1 MSPDWWWSLVFQ
13 LKNANCDIKKKEKI
27 LLVLLSLA
35 GLYAVLILYSDI
47 VETLSIF
54 HMHIL
59 EALSIFYN

>member
-1 MSPDWWWSLVFQ
+1 MFQ
-13 LKNANCDIKKKEKI
+13 LKNANCDIKEKI

-35 GLYAVLILYSDI
+35 GLYAVVILYSDI

-54 HMHIL
+54 HIHIL